1 MEIKNEKKVLVLS
14 FLGVVTLIAVVV
26 GATYAYFQAQGGG
39 SGNINV
45 NANTATTDNLSFHC
59 HFYGFLFECLI
70 LFRLWIVTKT
80 Y

>member
-39 SGNINV
+39 TGNIMLMPILQQLITYHFIV
-45 NANTATTDNLSFHC
+45 IFMASFLS
-59 HFYGFLFECLI
+59 
-70 LFRLWIVTKT
+70 V
-80 Y
+80 